1 MINFCSYLDKNYL
14 SRFLV
19 LKDSIDVFKT
29 KYGYFVLALDDFV
42 EDFFKKKKFENI
54 QVISLKDLEKEYKD
68 LIIAKNNRDIIE
80 YYFTL
85 SPFLPIYIFEKFKSS
100 NLVYVDSDFFFFK
113 DPINLIKHNM
123 NSSVTLI
130 SQNSD
135 PKYGIFNMGLI
146 QFNFIFSE
154 TYKILKN
161 WSQECLIS
169 CSDIPDTKNEIYADQ
184 KYLDKWIINLKYIK
198 VLHPH
203 STVLA
208 PWDSNLVIEKNINN
222 IFAFHFHGFSHDDNF
237 FYSAFSIY
245 NKRLSKKILNNIYI
259 PYLKK
264 IFAKNKEYDL
274 TSNSI
279 RNSSTNIFKK
289 IKKIKF
295 FIKKIFFNDNY
306 KFNENNNLL

>member
-1 MINFCSYLDKNYL
+1 M
-14 SRFLV
+14 
-19 LKDSIDVFKT
+19 
-29 KYGYFVLALDDFV
+29 
-42 EDFFKKKKFENI
+42 
-54 QVISLKDLEKEYKD
+54 
-68 LIIAKNNRDIIE
+68 
-80 YYFTL
+80 
-85 SPFLPIYIFEKFKSS
+85 
-100 NLVYVDSDFFFFK
+100 
-113 DPINLIKHNM
+113 
-123 NSSVTLI
+123 
-130 SQNSD
+130 
-135 PKYGIFNMGLI
+135 
-146 QFNFIFSE
+146 
-154 TYKILKN
+154 
-161 WSQECLIS
+161 
-169 CSDIPDTKNEIYADQ
+169 
-184 KYLDKWIINLKYIK
+184 
-198 VLHPH
+198 HPH